1 MAKLAKVVEEV
12 TSNLRHRPTERRWPP
27 LVAQAIAVEAGVI
40 DAAAPEANVV
50 ARVETTG
57 ATIK

>member
-1 MAKLAKVVEEV
+1 MAAIG
-12 TSNLRHRPTERRWPP
+12 R
-27 LVAQAIAVEAGVI
+27 QAIAVEAGVI

-57 ATIK
+57 ATIKFLTFNVLFE